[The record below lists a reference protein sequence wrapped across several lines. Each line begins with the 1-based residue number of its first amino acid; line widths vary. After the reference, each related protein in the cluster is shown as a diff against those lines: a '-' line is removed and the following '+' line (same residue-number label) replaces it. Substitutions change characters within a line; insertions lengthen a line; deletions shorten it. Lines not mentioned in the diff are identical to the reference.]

1 MKKVN
6 EREMQAFRDQHK
18 VSPLV
23 EDHVIEWWCRQGS
36 WLPVY
41 RFKYACKELWN
52 TTKKAFK
59 DEWEGKNG

>member
-1 MKKVN
+1 
-6 EREMQAFRDQHK
+6 MQAFREEHK

-23 EDHVIEWWCRQGS
+23 GDNVIEWWCLQGS
-36 WLPVY
+36 WLVVY
-41 RFKYACKELWN
+41 RFKSACKELWR